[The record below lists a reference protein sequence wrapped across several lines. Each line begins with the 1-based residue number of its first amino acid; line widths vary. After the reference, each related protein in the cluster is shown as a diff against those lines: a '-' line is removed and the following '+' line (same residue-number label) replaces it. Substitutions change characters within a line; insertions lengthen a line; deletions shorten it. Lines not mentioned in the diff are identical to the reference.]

1 MIQPILRY
9 GAPALHKGATEVH
22 EVTAATHDLVDD
34 MIETMYAASG
44 VGLAAPQIGIQQRLF
59 VADASSG
66 HSADELLVMIN
77 PTIVKAEGTQHEEE
91 GCLSLPGF
99 TERVVRYSR
108 VIVEGLN
115 RDGKPQRV
123 EGEGLLARIFQH
135 EIDHLDGS
143 LFVNH
148 LRGIKREAIVRRI
161 RKLRRSGKW

>member
-1 MIQPILRY
+1 MIRPILRY
-9 GAPALHKGATEVH
+9 GTPALHKRTTEVQ
-22 EVTAATHDLVDD
+22 ELTAATHDLVDD

-59 VADASSG
+59 VADPSSG
-66 HSADELLVMIN
+66 RSADELLVIIN
-77 PTIVKAEGTQHEEE
+77 PTIVEANGTQNEEE

-115 RDGKPQRV
+115 RDGKQRRV

-148 LRGIKREAIVRRI
+148 LRGIKREVIVRRI